1 MNASARSRSRP
12 AGCTASPAGGL
23 RGSASDTTEAPRERP
38 HCRWRRRL
46 RRVAGAELHVRGV
59 VDDRIQAIGWSR
71 LGTGPVIVPG
81 FGWLAI
87 GSDGVTPEWDEV
99 VQASVDA
106 LQAKVADAARGT
118 AEKVETDIQLGRPA
132 SALLKLSQEV
142 DLLLIGSRRWGPVAR
157 VILGSTGEALLH
169 DASCPVLV
177 VPRPKG

>member
-1 MNASARSRSRP
+1 M
-12 AGCTASPAGGL
+12 
-23 RGSASDTTEAPRERP
+23 
-38 HCRWRRRL
+38 
-46 RRVAGAELHVRGV
+46 
-59 VDDRIQAIGWSR
+59 
-71 LGTGPVIVPG
+71 IVPG